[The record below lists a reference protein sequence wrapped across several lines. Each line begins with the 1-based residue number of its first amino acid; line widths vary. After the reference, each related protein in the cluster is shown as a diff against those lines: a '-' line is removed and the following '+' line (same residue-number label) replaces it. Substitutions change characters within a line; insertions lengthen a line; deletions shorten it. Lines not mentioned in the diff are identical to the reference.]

1 MNQLNFHSL
10 NVLSVSDKVT
20 RFIYSPQVKK
30 KFCDVDLIIGCGDL
44 PYYYL
49 EYALNA
55 LDVPL
60 LLVRGNHDKTSETHY
75 GIERVAPRGGIDLH
89 GNVVTRNGWI
99 FSGIEGSIRYS
110 KGRFQYTQTEMWLHV
125 IRLVPKWLMNRAL
138 FGRSLDV
145 FVSPAPP
152 RSIHDRESGDGQFAT
167 QIVNQLGLLDDAGEY
182 LLLVH
187 PGNKGLFEEVGPN
200 FRFMVEAMPAYS
212 LKETLFLGRRIDA
225 ARADIYHTFT
235 FSYPP
240 GLRCRTVVSVY
251 DTTHLMVDAVLCMDL

>member
-1 MNQLNFHSL
+1 VNQLNFHSL
-10 NVLSVSDKVT
+10 NVLSISDKVT

-60 LLVRGNHDKTSETHY
+60 LFVRGNHDKTREIHY
-75 GIERVAPRGGIDLH
+75 DIERVAPRGGIDLH

-145 FVSPAPP
+145 FVSHAPP
-152 RSIHDRESGDGQFAT
+152 RSIHDCEDYPHQGIDAFRWLIKAFRPAYFFHGHVHLYRPDSVYESNFRDTTVLNSFGFRQRVLERNPVTG
-167 QIVNQLGLLDDAGEY
+167 NQLVQA
-182 LLLVH
+182 
-187 PGNKGLFEEVGPN
+187 NNQSSQKG
-200 FRFMVEAMPAYS
+200 
-212 LKETLFLGRRIDA
+212 GR
-225 ARADIYHTFT
+225 
-235 FSYPP
+235 
-240 GLRCRTVVSVY
+240 
-251 DTTHLMVDAVLCMDL
+251 